1 MKRDWHL
8 AKRCYDLAA
17 ETNADAKIPVALALF
32 KLQFMFQVENLR
44 NVSMQTRREIL
55 SRQVTWIVEKGNGRR
70 LGNLYLLEEKTL
82 LKDKWVIGT

>member
-44 NVSMQTRREIL
+44 NVSIQTRREIL
-55 SRQVTWIVEKGNGRR
+55 NRQVTWIVDKGNGRR
-70 LGNLYLLEEKTL
+70 LRNLYLLEEKTL

>member
-44 NVSMQTRREIL
+44 NVSIQTRREIL
-55 SRQVTWIVEKGNGRR
+55 NRQVTWIVDKGNGRR

>member
-55 SRQVTWIVEKGNGRR
+55 SRQVTWIVDKGNGRR